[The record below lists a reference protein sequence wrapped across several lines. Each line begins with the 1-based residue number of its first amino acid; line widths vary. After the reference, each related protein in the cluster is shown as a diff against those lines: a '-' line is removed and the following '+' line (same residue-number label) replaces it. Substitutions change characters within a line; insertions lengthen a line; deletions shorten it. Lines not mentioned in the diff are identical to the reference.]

1 MHILISLFSLDFVE
15 AVNYVT
21 NGFGLY
27 EVMGYSVRIF
37 EEKPSK
43 EFDEVI
49 VFEVVIDP
57 SEIWQ
62 DLVDDHSVIIL
73 FDFLVIRAI
82 LVLKVRVHS
91 QMNRHEHLYVFLFS
105 TNTNLAEVLHHH
117 FHCLEF
123 ITNTFTRL
131 KLLVKVCYS
140 VAYQRTIVVP
150 KVRINVLIVVHQ
162 KPPKLHLNIQ

>member
-49 VFEVVIDP
+49 VFEVVIDR
-57 SEIWQ
+57 SEIW
-62 DLVDDHSVIIL
+62 
-73 FDFLVIRAI
+73 
-82 LVLKVRVHS
+82 
-91 QMNRHEHLYVFLFS
+91 
-105 TNTNLAEVLHHH
+105 
-117 FHCLEF
+117 
-123 ITNTFTRL
+123 
-131 KLLVKVCYS
+131 
-140 VAYQRTIVVP
+140 
-150 KVRINVLIVVHQ
+150 
-162 KPPKLHLNIQ
+162 